1 MPHTIFLVEDDPAL
15 RGELRTLLERY
26 GYACAATDN
35 YEDVAGQVC
44 RSGAHLV
51 LLDLNLPRYD
61 GYHVCRALR
70 ERSQIPIIVVTSRAT
85 QLDELM
91 SMNLGADD
99 FLTKPYNTDIL
110 LARMGR
116 LLKRAYPAAPG
127 AELSAKGLTLDLGRG
142 TVRLGERE
150 DELTRNEAR
159 ILQLM
164 LQNPERIVS
173 REELMRALWQSDAFV
188 DDNTLT
194 VNVTRLRKKL
204 ERLGAQGVLT
214 ARRGQGYQL

>member
-1 MPHTIFLVEDDPAL
+1 M
-15 RGELRTLLERY
+15 
-26 GYACAATDN
+26 
-35 YEDVAGQVC
+35 
-44 RSGAHLV
+44 
-51 LLDLNLPRYD
+51 
-61 GYHVCRALR
+61 
-70 ERSQIPIIVVTSRAT
+70 
-85 QLDELM
+85 
-91 SMNLGADD
+91 
-99 FLTKPYNTDIL
+99 
-110 LARMGR
+110 
-116 LLKRAYPAAPG
+116 
-127 AELSAKGLTLDLGRG
+127 DLGRG